1 MVVSVPGHFG
11 SRVVSVPGRFGPWSF
26 QSRIVSNRVIS
37 IQSFRF
43 GVVLIPG
50 VFGPGSFGPGS
61 FRLRVISVPGRFVSA
76 SGHSG
81 PGRFGSGSFRSHVVH
96 FSPGSFRTGHFR
108 PCRFGLGSWLY
119 MCYLPTYLLTYL
131 YMRLADHFGTKSG
144 ILPLKMLDRNDS
156 K

>member
-1 MVVSVPGHFG
+1 MVMEGAEAVWSFRSRVISVPGSFR
-11 SRVVSVPGRFGPWSF
+11 SRVVSVQCRFGPWSF

-81 PGRFGSGSFRSHVVH
+81 PGRFGPGSFRSHVGGNLWRRDSCSQDEKVYWYQGKRIPQRYSNGY
-96 FSPGSFRTGHFR
+96 FYTG
-108 PCRFGLGSWLY
+108 Y
-119 MCYLPTYLLTYL
+119 
-131 YMRLADHFGTKSG
+131 
-144 ILPLKMLDRNDS
+144 
-156 K
+156 